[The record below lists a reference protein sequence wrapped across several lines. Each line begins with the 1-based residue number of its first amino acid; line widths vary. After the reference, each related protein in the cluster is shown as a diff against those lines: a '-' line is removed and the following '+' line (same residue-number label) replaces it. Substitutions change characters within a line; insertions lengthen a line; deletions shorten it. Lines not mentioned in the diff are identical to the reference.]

1 MNNMDIWKYASREQY
16 KDMLLSFAL
25 LSGPDWPPKRI
36 MACLYALSNHPE
48 AHYHA
53 LSVPKKSGGVRRL
66 LAPDPL
72 MKQVQR
78 NLLHHVLE
86 GFSPSEA
93 AMAYRRGVSAK
104 DHAARHCGQRVV
116 LTLDIQ
122 DFFDSITFPQVLARC
137 FPIIYFPRPVG
148 VLLASLCCAYE
159 RLPQGAPTSPAVSN
173 LVMKPFDEHMLAWC
187 GERDITYS
195 RYCDDMTFSGD
206 FDFREVKG
214 KAEGFLEA
222 MGMALNRKKTRVSF
236 RGGRQAVTGLV
247 VNERPGVPREYKR
260 RLRQEIYQYRK
271 FGLPG
276 TETDSEKYRAR
287 LLGKIRYVLSV
298 HPEDAWFAQAE
309 QELKRRNPS

>member
-1 MNNMDIWKYASREQY
+1 M
-16 KDMLLSFAL
+16 
-25 LSGPDWPPKRI
+25 
-36 MACLYALSNHPE
+36 
-48 AHYHA
+48 
-53 LSVPKKSGGVRRL
+53 
-66 LAPDPL
+66 
-72 MKQVQR
+72 
-78 NLLHHVLE
+78 
-86 GFSPSEA
+86 
-93 AMAYRRGVSAK
+93 
-104 DHAARHCGQRVV
+104 
-116 LTLDIQ
+116 
-122 DFFDSITFPQVLARC
+122 LARC

-173 LVMKPFDEHMLAWC
+173 LVMKLFDEHMLAWC

-206 FDFREVKG
+206 FDFQEVKG

-222 MGMALNRKKTRVSF
+222 MGMELNRKKTRVSF

-271 FGLPG
+271 FGLPE

-298 HPEDAWFAQAE
+298 QPEDAWFAQAE

>member
-1 MNNMDIWKYASREQY
+1 
-16 KDMLLSFAL
+16 
-25 LSGPDWPPKRI
+25 
-36 MACLYALSNHPE
+36 
-48 AHYHA
+48 
-53 LSVPKKSGGVRRL
+53 
-66 LAPDPL
+66 
-72 MKQVQR
+72 
-78 NLLHHVLE
+78 
-86 GFSPSEA
+86 
-93 AMAYRRGVSAK
+93 
-104 DHAARHCGQRVV
+104 
-116 LTLDIQ
+116 
-122 DFFDSITFPQVLARC
+122 
-137 FPIIYFPRPVG
+137 
-148 VLLASLCCAYE
+148 
-159 RLPQGAPTSPAVSN
+159 
-173 LVMKPFDEHMLAWC
+173 MLAWC

-206 FDFREVKG
+206 FDFQEVKG

-222 MGMALNRKKTRVSF
+222 MGMELNRKKTRVSF

>member
-1 MNNMDIWKYASREQY
+1 QSADKEEKAVNNMDIWKYASAEQY

-86 GFSPSEA
+86 GFSPAEA

-148 VLLASLCCAYE
+148 V
-159 RLPQGAPTSPAVSN
+159 
-173 LVMKPFDEHMLAWC
+173 
-187 GERDITYS
+187 
-195 RYCDDMTFSGD
+195 
-206 FDFREVKG
+206 
-214 KAEGFLEA
+214 
-222 MGMALNRKKTRVSF
+222 
-236 RGGRQAVTGLV
+236 
-247 VNERPGVPREYKR
+247 
-260 RLRQEIYQYRK
+260 
-271 FGLPG
+271 
-276 TETDSEKYRAR
+276 
-287 LLGKIRYVLSV
+287 
-298 HPEDAWFAQAE
+298 
-309 QELKRRNPS
+309 